1 MRREIGG
8 EFWKVEIGEENKLF
22 PDNTV
27 WFASGRA
34 ALKAI
39 IKDIKAK
46 NRVETVALPSWCC
59 DSMIVPFVDEGIKVS
74 FYSVY
79 FEDGQFRQEIN
90 EEADIIFVMDY
101 FGFTSDINMKSSDK
115 IVIRDVTQSIF
126 SKKYE
131 DADYY
136 FGSLRKWSGF
146 YTGGFAL
153 KKEPWNI
160 SVDFPEADRY
170 YLYLRKKA
178 TREKLEY
185 IVGNKESRKFI
196 DIFEEGEYYLNTV
209 KEITNGCTED
219 IERAKHLDID
229 FIKKRRQ
236 ENAKFLLQNIEF
248 DENIQPIFKEIKNGD
263 IPLFFPILVRDR
275 ENLRD
280 RFIENGI
287 YCPTHWG
294 VSIYHSVTERERYIY
309 DNEMSLICDQ
319 RYNLDDMKHM
329 CEIINECKYS
339 GK

>member
-1 MRREIGG
+1 MRKDIGG
-8 EFWKVEIGEENKLF
+8 EFWEVEIGEENNLF
-22 PDNTV
+22 SDKTV

-34 ALKAI
+34 ALKAV

-59 DSMIVPFVDEGIKVS
+59 DSMIIPFVDEGIKVS
-74 FYSVY
+74 FYPVY
-79 FEDGQFRQEIN
+79 FEDGQLKQEIN
-90 EEADIIFVMDY
+90 EDPDIIFVMDY
-101 FGFTSDINMKSSDK
+101 FGFTSDINMESSDK

-153 KKEPWNI
+153 KKDPWNI
-160 SVDFPEADRY
+160 QLDFPEVDSY

-178 TREKLEY
+178 MREKATYILE
-185 IVGNKESRKFI
+185 NKDSRKFI

-209 KEITNGCTED
+209 KEITAGTTED
-219 IERAKHLDID
+219 KERTKHLDID
-229 FIKKRRQ
+229 FIKTRRQ

-248 DENIQPIFKEIKNGD
+248 DENIKPVFKEIKSED
-263 IPLFFPILVRDR
+263 APLFFPILVKDR
-275 ENLRD
+275 ETLRD

-287 YCPTHWG
+287 YSPTHWG
-294 VSIYHSVTERERYIY
+294 VSIYHSVTEKERYIY

-319 RYNLDDMKHM
+319 RYSVEDMKRI
-329 CEIINECKYS
+329 CDIVNEWKQE
-339 GK
+339 KK